1 MNKSHVMSTLIA
13 DEGMK
18 PNAYKDHLGFLTI
31 GVGRLI
37 DERRGGGLS
46 EKESLYLLSNDIDA
60 CYRDLSDSVFQDFD
74 VFPDPIQTALIS
86 MRFQLGAK
94 GFRGFKRMIK
104 AFERLDYREAIKEMK
119 DSNWYK
125 QTPER
130 ADRLI
135 KMVLG

>member
-1 MNKSHVMSTLIA
+1 MNKAHVMNTLVV
-13 DEGMK
+13 DEGLRLK
-18 PNAYKDHLGFLTI
+18 PYLCPAGKVTL
-31 GVGRLI
+31 GVGRNLDDKGI
-37 DERRGGGLS
+37 TER
-46 EKESLYLLSNDIDA
+46 EAFYLLNNDIDE
-60 CYRDLSDSVFQDFD
+60 CYKDLSESVFQEFD
-74 VFPDPIQTALIS
+74 VFPDPIQTVLIS

-94 GFRGFKRMIK
+94 GFRGFKKMIK